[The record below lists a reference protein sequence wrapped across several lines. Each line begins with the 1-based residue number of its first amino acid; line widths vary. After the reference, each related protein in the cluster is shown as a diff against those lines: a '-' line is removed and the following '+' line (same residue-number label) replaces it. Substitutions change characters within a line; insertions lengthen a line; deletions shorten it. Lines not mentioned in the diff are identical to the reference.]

1 MNKHKGKKL
10 DLFDRVE
17 SRSEITLGKPVIEG
31 MRISVELIV
40 RKRGEAARV
49 EELLD
54 AYPNLDKKDIRA
66 ALIYAADTR
75 AKEITIY
82 LDTGT

>member
-1 MNKHKGKKL
+1 M
-10 DLFDRVE
+10 
-17 SRSEITLGKPVIEG
+17 IEG

-75 AKEITIY
+75 IPGPRK
-82 LDTGT
+82 

>member
-1 MNKHKGKKL
+1 M
-10 DLFDRVE
+10 
-17 SRSEITLGKPVIEG
+17 IEG

-66 ALIYAADTR
+66 VLIYAADTR

-82 LDTGT
+82 LDAGT